1 MRRLILALK
10 TDGALGEYPDYYPV
24 IKAAQ
29 FLGVPPWVLTHQAK
43 CWEDWAL
50 IARAAEVEVEAWR
63 NRGGTG

>member
-10 TDGALGEYPDYYPV
+10 TDGALGEVPDYYPP

-29 FLGVPPWVLTHQAK
+29 YLKVPPWVLVKQAR

-50 IARAAEVEVEAWR
+50 IIRAAEAEVEAWR
-63 NRGGTG
+63 MRGGS